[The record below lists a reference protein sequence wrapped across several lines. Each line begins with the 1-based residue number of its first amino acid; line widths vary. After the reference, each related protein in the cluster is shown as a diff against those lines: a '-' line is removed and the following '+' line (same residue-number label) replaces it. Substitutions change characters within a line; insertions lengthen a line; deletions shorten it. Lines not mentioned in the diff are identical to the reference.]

1 MRHIRAMTTKARKRG
16 SHRGLQ
22 KTAMIR
28 VRIPQD
34 RKEGAEEILYHLGLT
49 STQVVNVLFAQIVA
63 HKEVPFRI
71 GLPKDGII
79 VPIEQVAQI
88 WNSLDDTDYSYL
100 NDPAS

>member
-1 MRHIRAMTTKARKRG
+1 MECKARKRG
-16 SHRGLQ
+16 SRQGRQ

-34 RKEGAEEILYHLGLT
+34 RKEVAEEILYHLGLT

-71 GLPKDGII
+71 GLPNDDVT
-79 VPIEQVAQI
+79 VPVEHVAQI

-100 NDPAS
+100 NDPG